1 MSASVSCLLSV
12 GPTSIAHHTHN
23 KRAIDIKKDS
33 IVVEER
39 GREGN
44 ECVAREMSVSELSCL
59 LSGALTLT
67 VPVALSA
74 SSSSVLGPPGEST
87 PRPNMHKSPGMA
99 ICLPLPPKHPA
110 RPDLARPIARTIV
123 RCDAAQKSGP
133 NVASEAALPIKR
145 PACARGHL
153 PAPGLLCNAVAA
165 AAAALATAQAAQAA
179 QLAQA
184 AAAAVN
190 LVWEAGA
197 AALAAEQAAQAAGA
211 AATIEGNLEK
221 LQWTLRCISHN
232 CKCASRDPRCKQ
244 QK

>member
-1 MSASVSCLLSV
+1 M
-12 GPTSIAHHTHN
+12 
-23 KRAIDIKKDS
+23 
-33 IVVEER
+33 
-39 GREGN
+39 
-44 ECVAREMSVSELSCL
+44 
-59 LSGALTLT
+59 
-67 VPVALSA
+67 
-74 SSSSVLGPPGEST
+74 
-87 PRPNMHKSPGMA
+87 
-99 ICLPLPPKHPA
+99 
-110 RPDLARPIARTIV
+110 
-123 RCDAAQKSGP
+123 
-133 NVASEAALPIKR
+133 PIKR